1 MEKRIQ
7 RLFCLLFV
15 LFASLSLFAQ
25 QYGRVL
31 EESFENGIPQDWT
44 QEVVNDNL
52 QWTVESG
59 DLTFPNGAFEGNK
72 RVAFRNTSGK
82 TKSACARL
90 VSPLIDVSKLYRPL
104 LVFAHAQD
112 QWTKDID
119 VLRVFYR
126 LSPDADWVE
135 LKTFDECITFW
146 QTDTVKLVG
155 SSKTYQIAFEATD
168 NLGRGVVIEIGRA
181 HV

>member
-52 QWTVESG
+52 QWIVESG

-90 VSPLIDVSKLYRPL
+90 VSPFIDVSKLY
-104 LVFAHAQD
+104 D
-112 QWTKDID
+112 
-119 VLRVFYR
+119 
-126 LSPDADWVE
+126 
-135 LKTFDECITFW
+135 LKKNFI
-146 QTDTVKLVG
+146 
-155 SSKTYQIAFEATD
+155 YI
-168 NLGRGVVIEIGRA
+168 I
-181 HV
+181 